1 MKKRILSMVLAILM
15 IVTLIPA
22 YAVSDT
28 RQPKEERPVDVTR
41 RSEAKMLAE
50 SGEDN
55 ARASTLKTAAR
66 AASSTDFKYEVE
78 GGYIYFNESTGAITD
93 CDSAVTKA
101 VIPSEINGASV
112 TSIGNWAFEDCSS
125 LTSIKL
131 PNSVTSIGYRAFCSC
146 TSLTSIEIPNSVKSI
161 DYEVF
166 YFCESLT
173 SVALPNSVTS
183 IGGGAFEGCS
193 GLTSIKIPNSVT
205 SIGEYAFRWCES
217 LTSITLPNS
226 VTSIGDYAFSSCS
239 GLTSVEIPNR
249 VTSIGEGV
257 FSDCTGLTS
266 INVASGNS
274 TYSSDN
280 GVLFDK
286 NKRII
291 IQYPAGKRDASYVI
305 PNSVTSI
312 GASAFNRCKSLTSI
326 EIPNSVKSIGNDA
339 FVYCNSLT
347 SITLPNSVTSIGE
360 WAFSHCDS
368 LTSISIPNSVTSIG
382 ERAFYYCESLTSITL
397 PNSVKSIGGAAFE
410 GCKFEGCKSLTSI
423 NVASGNSTY
432 SSDNGVLFD
441 KNKRIIIQYP
451 AGKRDAF
458 YVIPNSV
465 TSIAY
470 EAFRGC
476 SGLTSIKIPNSVTS
490 IGEMAFYSCTSLT
503 SIKIPNSVTS
513 IGDSA
518 FDWCKSLTDVYY
530 SGGETQWNAISI
542 GTGNDYL
549 LSAKIHY
556 NCSFD
561 KDNMNNKL
569 SLSNISPNH
578 SGISAA
584 TEFELTFNNEVELNK
599 GNIVFHKTGK
609 NIKEFKLAVNA
620 DKCVKKTSAK
630 TVRVDIS
637 SLDLPDGSYYVSI
650 SPKAFKTK
658 DGAYYYGLTDKTTW
672 EFEVS
677 SYLNSDIMQSAKKGH
692 LWWKS
697 DDDSKPAIPNGKNEQ
712 YADIIEQWAKNQ
724 GINNLSRG
732 KIESILSKPMYLPA
746 TDINGSSLLIND
758 KNTTVKQTM
767 EDILFFESVKTFSDK
782 LDKDL
787 KGVIKHN
794 QLSGLHLNA
803 LTQERDIYENV
814 LGWYPQIN
822 KYLEKR
828 NGGSNI
834 FYSAAAPLAY
844 NGLLTLVGSAEDGY
858 EYTKPLLKA
867 NLDSA
872 ALKAS
877 FSGLSKYSKYSDF
890 KAASKDIGYDI
901 KALKVAYKVKS
912 DGVGAGLKAGV
923 KLGLD
928 MLQTYFE
935 DANNNTLNEIGESW
949 EKFDDFKSAWE
960 CCLFLNCSI
969 GAFPMVVDL
978 YNDMYAKVK
987 DSVAACY
994 FIGDY
999 YIREKY
1005 PSFYAACFDENGFPS
1020 KYNAFTQND
1029 FSDDPIV
1036 YNWCA
1041 FMDKVT
1047 EGAKREDCR
1056 QLRYDL
1062 VNYIMLLKYAK
1073 DFNAAAAKSALVKY
1087 ISAESNAGKTT
1098 QFYTSCPVK
1107 VEVYDKLSDRLLAT
1121 LSSND
1126 EKILE
1131 CDYGT
1136 MYLLGDNNETKC
1148 FVLNDG
1154 SYYAKIIP
1162 YDDGTMN
1169 VRVVSRNEAEFDAG
1183 KNFSEVKLSSG
1194 KEFVLDLND
1203 MQSGL
1208 NTADGEEVAKDG
1220 YIPTSDAE
1228 ISGAN
1233 EVAVGSEITL
1243 AAKVLPSIAS
1253 NKNVSWSSSDPT
1265 VAEVDDTGVV
1275 RGISE
1280 GKATIILTCEDGV
1293 TREVEVSV
1301 FIPANSLSLSK
1312 NQLKMVCGEKIK
1324 ISSETNE
1331 NASHK
1336 IRWVSNN
1343 INVVT
1348 VGADGEIYAKAAGDA
1363 IVTASIDGIED
1374 DICIRV
1380 YDTQFGVEMYQ
1391 GDDGGNR
1398 INILMTNNS
1407 CTDTLNKTAY
1417 AAIYESGRMIDI
1429 QSIAV
1434 NIECGEEASRTVLLG
1449 DFATGK
1455 TYSAVFYT
1463 IGETAQPDSV
1473 KEIVLVNGDYDA
1485 AADTEEALNELP
1497 DCHKMPIECNDL
1509 IAGAEYTLYVLTDNE
1524 GVLTENNIA
1533 YIAKRTANAEQN
1545 TFVVSLANKFN
1556 GKQCY
1561 AYIVENNGDLREVTS
1576 FEQHEHRYENG
1587 KCTICGLTGVTWIPG
1602 DLNGD
1607 GKVNVMDLI
1616 RLKRYLADGT
1626 EVVGNA
1632 DVNGDGKVNV
1642 MDLIRL
1648 KRYIAGEVVDIY

>member
-28 RQPKEERPVDVTR
+28 RQQTEMQASAAEE
-41 RSEAKMLAE
+41 SEPQSLAASTDLTAAAPQSAAAE
-50 SGEDN
+50 SGEAD

-66 AASSTDFKYEVE
+66 AASSDIKYEVE
-78 GGYIYFNESTGAITD
+78 GGYIYFNESTGAITG
-93 CDSAVTKA
+93 CDKTVTKA
-101 VIPSEINGASV
+101 VIPSEINGVSV
-112 TSIGNWAFEDCSS
+112 TSIANRAFYGCTS
-125 LTSIKL
+125 LTNIVI
-131 PNSVTSIGYRAFCSC
+131 PDSVTSIA
-146 TSLTSIEIPNSVKSI
+146 N
-161 DYEVF
+161 
-166 YFCESLT
+166 
-173 SVALPNSVTS
+173 
-183 IGGGAFEGCS
+183 
-193 GLTSIKIPNSVT
+193 
-205 SIGEYAFRWCES
+205 YAFRGCTNLKKLQMPITADASAYDAPVDGYTQYPSFYGCNSIEEITFTAGS
-217 LTSITLPNS
+217 TGIPGKGVSNGSYLFSASTSKLK
-226 VTSIGDYAFSSCS
+226 SIKYEEGIKSIPRWAFRSCK
-239 GLTSVEIPNR
+239 GLTSVTIPDS
-249 VTSIGEGV
+249 VTDISGEA
-257 FSDCTGLTS
+257 FYDCTGLTS
-266 INVASGNS
+266 IVIP
-274 TYSSDN
+274 N
-280 GVLFDK
+280 GVTKINGSTFYGCTSLSSVTIPYGVTSIANMAFYGCTSLTDVVIPDSVTSIANYAFRGCTNLK
-286 NKRII
+286 KLQMPITADASAYDAPVDGYT
-291 IQYPAGKRDASYVI
+291 QYPSFYGCNSIEEITFTAGSTGIPGKGVSNGSYLFSASTSKLKSIKYEEGIKSIPRWAARSCKGLTSVTIPDSVTDISAEAFYGCTGLTSIVI
-305 PNSVTSI
+305 PNSVESI
-312 GASAFNRCKSLTSI
+312 GVGAFSGCEKLESVHYAGNREQWEKI
-326 EIPNSVKSIGNDA
+326 SIGNENEPLA
-339 FVYCNSLT
+339 KATIYLNGL
-347 SITLPNSVTSIGE
+347 
-360 WAFSHCDS
+360 
-368 LTSISIPNSVTSIG
+368 
-382 ERAFYYCESLTSITL
+382 
-397 PNSVKSIGGAAFE
+397 
-410 GCKFEGCKSLTSI
+410 
-423 NVASGNSTY
+423 GNKA
-432 SSDNGVLFD
+432 NL
-441 KNKRIIIQYP
+441 
-451 AGKRDAF
+451 
-458 YVIPNSV
+458 
-465 TSIAY
+465 
-470 EAFRGC
+470 
-476 SGLTSIKIPNSVTS
+476 
-490 IGEMAFYSCTSLT
+490 
-503 SIKIPNSVTS
+503 
-513 IGDSA
+513 
-518 FDWCKSLTDVYY
+518 
-530 SGGETQWNAISI
+530 
-542 GTGNDYL
+542 
-549 LSAKIHY
+549 
-556 NCSFD
+556 
-561 KDNMNNKL
+561 NNKL
-569 SLSNISPNH
+569 TLSGISPNH
-578 SGISAA
+578 STVSENEKFI
-584 TEFELTFNNEVELNK
+584 LTFNDEVELNAGYIEFHRIK
-599 GNIVFHKTGK
+599 GNSPT
-609 NIKEFKLAVNA
+609 FKLEIGSDTDIYKVS
-620 DKCVKKTSAK
+620 KKTIS
-630 TVRVDIS
+630 VDIS
-637 SLDLPDGSYYVSI
+637 SLDLPDGSYYVTI

-658 DGAYYYGLTDKTTW
+658 NGTYYYGLANEKTW
-672 EFEVS
+672 EFELCNS
-677 SYLNSDIMQSAKKGH
+677 LNNDIMEYGKSGH
-692 LWWKS
+692 LFWKS
-697 DDDSKPAIPNGKNEQ
+697 DDTSKPAIPSGTDDQ
-712 YADIIEQWAKNQ
+712 YAALILQLA
-724 GINNLSRG
+724 INNGIGNLTEENIKSV
-732 KIESILSKPMYLPA
+732 LNKPMYLLA
-746 TDINGSSLLIND
+746 TDKNESVLKIND
-758 KNTTVKQTM
+758 KSTTVKQTL
-767 EDILFFESVKTFSDK
+767 EDILFFESLRPFAQSIDKNLNNIVKF
-782 LDKDL
+782 
-787 KGVIKHN
+787 N
-794 QLSGLHLNA
+794 ELSGMPTSIASSNRLV
-803 LTQERDIYENV
+803 QEESIYEDV
-814 LGWYPQIN
+814 LSWYSQIN
-822 KYLEKR
+822 KYCERR
-828 NGGSNI
+828 NGNSNI
-834 FYSAAAPLAY
+834 FYSAAAPIAY
-844 NGLLTLVGSAEDGY
+844 SGLLAIAGAEEYGY
-858 EYTKPLLKA
+858 SYVSPLIEA
-867 NLDSA
+867 QLDNSI
-872 ALKAS
+872 LEKY
-877 FSGLSKYSKYSDF
+877 FSGLDQYSKYSDF
-890 KAASKDIGYDI
+890 KNAAEEAGT
-901 KALKVAYKVKS
+901 ALKAVDCVYKGIS
-912 DGVGAGLKAGV
+912 EGARAGVGAAIRLR
-923 KLGLD
+923 LD
-928 MLQTYFE
+928 MLKLYFK
-935 DANNNTLNEIGESW
+935 DSDNSVLNEIGETMGYAG
-949 EKFDDFKSAWE
+949 DFKSAWQ
-960 CCLFLNCSI
+960 CCLFLGSSV
-969 GAFPMVVDL
+969 GALPMVIDL
-978 YNDMYAKVK
+978 YNDMYEGVK
-987 DSVAACY
+987 NTVAASY
-994 FIGDY
+994 FLSDY

-1020 KYNAFTQND
+1020 KYNAFTKYD
-1029 FSDDPIV
+1029 FSDIVASDPIV

-1041 FMDKVT
+1041 FMDGIT
-1047 EGAKREDCR
+1047 EGAMHEDCR

-1073 DFNAAAAKSALVKY
+1073 DFNAAAAKSALIKY
-1087 ISAESNAGKTT
+1087 ISAECNKGKPTE
-1098 QFYTSCPVK
+1098 FYTSCPVS
-1107 VEVYDKLSDRLLAT
+1107 VEVYDSETDQLFAS
-1121 LSSND
+1121 LSSED
-1126 EKILE
+1126 GSIPACE
-1131 CDYGT
+1131 YVT
-1136 MYLLGDNNETKC
+1136 MYLMGENNETKC
-1148 FVLNDG
+1148 FVFNEG

-1169 VRVVSRNEAEFDAG
+1169 VGVITSDGTDTAEGKIFSKVSLTAG
-1183 KNFSEVKLSSG
+1183 S
-1194 KEFVLDLND
+1194 EFVLDLND

-1324 ISSETNE
+1324 ISTETNE

-1648 KRYIAGEVVDIY
+1648 KRYIAGEAVDIY

>member
-1 MKKRILSMVLAILM
+1 MKKRILSMVLAMLM

-28 RQPKEERPVDVTR
+28 RQQTEMQASAAEESEPQSAAALSESTSNTTVTY
-41 RSEAKMLAE
+41 AV
-50 SGEDN
+50 
-55 ARASTLKTAAR
+55 T
-66 AASSTDFKYEVE
+66 
-78 GGYIYFNESTGAITD
+78 GGNIYFNTSTGTITD
-93 CDSAVTKA
+93 CDESVTKA
-101 VIPSEINGASV
+101 VIPSQINGASV
-112 TSIGNWAFEDCSS
+112 TSIGERAFYNCKS
-125 LTSIKL
+125 LTSITL
-131 PNSVTSIGYRAFCSC
+131 PNSVTSIGEGAFEYCESLTSIEIPNRVTSIGYGAFWGCSG
-146 TSLTSIEIPNSVKSI
+146 LTSIEIPNSV
-161 DYEVF
+161 
-166 YFCESLT
+166 
-173 SVALPNSVTS
+173 
-183 IGGGAFEGCS
+183 
-193 GLTSIKIPNSVT
+193 T
-205 SIGEYAFRWCES
+205 SIGERAFYYCES

-226 VTSIGDYAFSSCS
+226 VTSIG
-239 GLTSVEIPNR
+239 
-249 VTSIGEGV
+249 
-257 FSDCTGLTS
+257 
-266 INVASGNS
+266 
-274 TYSSDN
+274 
-280 GVLFDK
+280 
-286 NKRII
+286 
-291 IQYPAGKRDASYVI
+291 
-305 PNSVTSI
+305 
-312 GASAFNRCKSLTSI
+312 
-326 EIPNSVKSIGNDA
+326 NDA
-339 FVYCNSLT
+339 FWGCTSLE

-382 ERAFYYCESLTSITL
+382 DCIFYDCDSLVSINI
-397 PNSVKSIGGAAFE
+397 PNSVTSISYYAFKY
-410 GCKFEGCKSLTSI
+410 CNSLTSI

-451 AGKRDAF
+451 EGKRDAS
-458 YVIPNSV
+458 YVIPNSVTSIGDYAFEDCSSLTSIKLPNSVTSIGNWAFKDCSSLTSITLPNSV

-490 IGEMAFYSCTSLT
+490 IGDEAFNRC
-503 SIKIPNSVTS
+503 
-513 IGDSA
+513 D
-518 FDWCKSLTDVYY
+518 SLTDVYY
-530 SGGETQWNAISI
+530 SGGETQWKAISI
-542 GTGNDYL
+542 GSGNDYL

-569 SLSNISPNH
+569 SLTGISPNH
-578 SGISAA
+578 SNVSPDAK
-584 TEFELTFNNEVELNK
+584 FLLTFNNSVAINK
-599 GNIVFHKTGK
+599 GSIVFTKEGIFSDKTYTLSVT
-609 NIKEFKLAVNA
+609 NSSA
-620 DKCVKKTSAK
+620 VKKSSDN
-630 TVRVDIS
+630 TVTVDIS
-637 SLDLPDGSYYVSI
+637 SLDLPEGAYYVTIDS
-650 SPKAFKTK
+650 KAFKTSS
-658 DGAYYYGLTDKTTW
+658 GAYYYGLKSKTGW
-672 EFEVS
+672 EFDVDNDLENNEI
-677 SYLNSDIMQSAKKGH
+677 YKYAKKGF
-692 LWWKS
+692 LKIKR
-697 DDDSKPAIPNGKNEQ
+697 DTTKPAIPNGTDDQ
-712 YADIIEQWAKNQ
+712 YAALILQLA
-724 GINNLSRG
+724 INNGIGNLTEENIKSV
-732 KIESILSKPMYLPA
+732 LNKPMYLLA
-746 TDINGSSLLIND
+746 TDKNESVLKIND
-758 KNTTVKQTM
+758 KSTTVKQTL
-767 EDILFFESVKTFSDK
+767 EDILFFESLRPFAQSIDKNLNNIVKF
-782 LDKDL
+782 
-787 KGVIKHN
+787 N
-794 QLSGLHLNA
+794 ELSGMPTSIASSNRLV
-803 LTQERDIYENV
+803 QEESIYEDV
-814 LGWYPQIN
+814 LSWYSQIN
-822 KYLEKR
+822 KYCERR
-828 NGGSNI
+828 NGNSNI
-834 FYSAAAPLAY
+834 FYSAAAPIAY
-844 NGLLTLVGSAEDGY
+844 SGLLVIAGAEEYGY
-858 EYTKPLLKA
+858 SYVSPLIEA
-867 NLDSA
+867 QLDNSI
-872 ALKAS
+872 LEKY
-877 FSGLSKYSKYSDF
+877 FSGLDQYSKYSDF
-890 KAASKDIGYDI
+890 KNAAEEAGT
-901 KALKVAYKVKS
+901 ALKAVDCVYKGIS
-912 DGVGAGLKAGV
+912 EGARAGVGAAIRLR
-923 KLGLD
+923 LD
-928 MLQTYFE
+928 MLKLYFK
-935 DANNNTLNEIGESW
+935 DSDNSVLNEIGETMGYAG
-949 EKFDDFKSAWE
+949 DFKSAWQ
-960 CCLFLNCSI
+960 CCLFLGSSV
-969 GAFPMVVDL
+969 GALPMVIDL
-978 YNDMYAKVK
+978 YNDMYEGVK
-987 DSVAACY
+987 NTVAASY
-994 FIGDY
+994 FLSDY

-1005 PSFYAACFDENGFPS
+1005 PSFYAACFDENGFTS
-1020 KYNAFTQND
+1020 KYNALTKYD
-1029 FSDDPIV
+1029 FSDIVASDPIV

-1041 FMDKVT
+1041 FMDKNT
-1047 EGAKREDCR
+1047 EGAMREDCR

-1073 DFNAAAAKSALVKY
+1073 DFNAAAAKSALIKY
-1087 ISAESNAGKTT
+1087 ISAECNKGKPTE
-1098 QFYTSCPVK
+1098 FYTSCPVS
-1107 VEVYDKLSDRLLAT
+1107 VEVYDSETDQLFAS
-1121 LSSND
+1121 LSSED
-1126 EKILE
+1126 GSIPACE
-1131 CDYGT
+1131 YVT
-1136 MYLLGDNNETKC
+1136 MYLMGENNETKC
-1148 FVLNDG
+1148 FVLNEG
-1154 SYYAKIIP
+1154 SYYAKMIP

-1169 VRVVSRNEAEFDAG
+1169 VGVITSDGTDTAEGKIFSKVSLTAG
-1183 KNFSEVKLSSG
+1183 S
-1194 KEFVLDLND
+1194 EFVLDLND
-1203 MQSGL
+1203 MESGL
-1208 NTADGEEVAKDG
+1208 KTADGGVINKDASV
-1220 YIPTSDAE
+1220 PVTDVE
-1228 ISGAN
+1228 ISGAA
-1233 EVAVGSEITL
+1233 EVAVGDTL
-1243 AAKVLPSIAS
+1243 ALTAKVLPSIAS

-1324 ISSETNE
+1324 ISTETNE

-1616 RLKRYLADGT
+1616 RLKRHIADGT